1 MQGLLVAQSIQSM
14 HGQEVVMAGGDLVF
28 IPFDS
33 SGRRTV
39 GEVVSSAE
47 TISPLSIASLS
58 VACLCV
64 RWLFGWSRAPL
75 ACSISPPSPLLS
87 RFLVSLS
94 LASSS
99 SLYSLL
105 YPLSSSCVHADWL
118 HVSLL
123 VHWLLMHVRSVAEWV
138 VPRIMSH
145 SNHVPPHACH
155 FPPALPPHIPG
166 MAWPRYGIPSP
177 CRASLANKSACVAL
191 CAITRV
197 CVVGRCGRSLC
208 SNRYVWWWHVAGL
221 CSRLQPHHLNICPKI
236 EEIP

>member
-1 MQGLLVAQSIQSM
+1 MQGCWLMQGLLVAQSMQSM

-39 GEVVSSAE
+39 GEVASSAE
-47 TISPLSIASLS
+47 TLSRVSIASLS
-58 VACLCV
+58 VACLFV

-75 ACSISPPSPLLS
+75 ACSLSPPSPLLS

-138 VPRIMSH
+138 VTRIMSLLM
-145 SNHVPPHACH
+145 HVTSLLHCLLTYLAWH
-155 FPPALPPHIPG
+155 GRG
-166 MAWPRYGIPSP
+166 MAYPRLVSHDWPI
-177 CRASLANKSACVAL
+177 RAPASHYA
-191 CAITRV
+191 AITTV
-197 CVVGRCGRSLC
+197 CVV
-208 SNRYVWWWHVAGL
+208 WQVAVL
-221 CSRLQPHHLNICPKI
+221 
-236 EEIP
+236 